1 MPSRGQG
8 AEETALWRSEGAR
21 TRTRRGGHVAAPRD
35 VDAAGAAGRP
45 PGARATKIDVPG
57 GSFFF
62 ARRARVTPIDARHG
76 HRRDRLRRP
85 RLRPPREGASNDVLG
100 RISPSRARPL
110 AAVEVRGRTHPNAP
124 DRRAAR
130 PGRVRHPHRHRAS
143 APSVGDV
150 RGVARARE
158 AQRVARGRVGR
169 AGSRGARAAG
179 RASHRRRGETARLGR
194 AREPHPSLPKTKRR
208 GVDGGDARARTRRE
222 RGRGLDRVAGE
233 GPRDR
238 DALGEVREGARRRA
252 GVSRGQERSGRRAR
266 GLRARRAG
274 ENIAPK
280 RENVAVAERSRNAV
294 AGETRGTEVALIF
307 TRVAR
312 ASRCVER
319 RDARWSRIT
328 VEARPRGRPL
338 ARRPRSAGGPHT
350 PQISSLLSALLH
362 ARAESCDRVNE
373 GMSSRTTGAQNA
385 SGQ

>member
-1 MPSRGQG
+1 MPSRGPR
-8 AEETALWRSEGAR
+8 AEETALGRSEGAR

-35 VDAAGAAGRP
+35 VDAAGAAGGRP
-45 PGARATKIDVPG
+45 PLAAATKIDVPG

-76 HRRDRLRRP
+76 HRRGRLRRP
-85 RLRPPREGASNDVLG
+85 RLGTPREGASSDVLG

-143 APSVGDV
+143 APRVGDV

-158 AQRVARGRVGR
+158 AQRVARGRAGR

-179 RASHRRRGETARLGR
+179 RASRRRRGETARLGR

-280 RENVAVAERSRNAV
+280 RENVARRKTRNAV

-312 ASRCVER
+312 ASRRVE
-319 RDARWSRIT
+319 
-328 VEARPRGRPL
+328 
-338 ARRPRSAGGPHT
+338 
-350 PQISSLLSALLH
+350 
-362 ARAESCDRVNE
+362 
-373 GMSSRTTGAQNA
+373 
-385 SGQ
+385 

>member
-8 AEETALWRSEGAR
+8 AEETALGRSEGAR
-21 TRTRRGGHVAAPRD
+21 TRTRRGGHVAAPREPRARRG
-35 VDAAGAAGRP
+35 VRHSRAGDE
-45 PGARATKIDVPG
+45 IDVPG

-76 HRRDRLRRP
+76 HRRGRLRRP
-85 RLRPPREGASNDVLG
+85 RLGPPREGASNDVLG

-158 AQRVARGRVGR
+158 AQRVARGRVSR

-179 RASHRRRGETARLGR
+179 RASRRRRGETARLGR

-280 RENVAVAERSRNAV
+280 RENVARRKTRNAV

-312 ASRCVER
+312 ASRRVE
-319 RDARWSRIT
+319 
-328 VEARPRGRPL
+328 
-338 ARRPRSAGGPHT
+338 
-350 PQISSLLSALLH
+350 
-362 ARAESCDRVNE
+362 
-373 GMSSRTTGAQNA
+373 
-385 SGQ
+385 